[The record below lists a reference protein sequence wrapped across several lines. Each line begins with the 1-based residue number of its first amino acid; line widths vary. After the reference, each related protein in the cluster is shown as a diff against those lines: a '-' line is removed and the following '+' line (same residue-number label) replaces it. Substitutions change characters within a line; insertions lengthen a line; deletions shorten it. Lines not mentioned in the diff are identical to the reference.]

1 MKNNGTHPEAL
12 RPLIQLLSDAGEDD
26 LARRLA
32 AHSDAKARGLPLESM
47 VKLWLD

>member
-1 MKNNGTHPEAL
+1 MKNGPTPEAL
-12 RPLIQLLSDAGEDD
+12 QPLIKLLADAGEDD

-32 AHSDAKARGLPLESM
+32 AHSDAKQRGVPLESM